1 MHVALHISCG
11 PLRLVIGFIMGRY
24 LYPYQQYNMFRTAR
38 KLKPLG
44 YQTRPFIDVRVAQFT
59 KIKQHP
65 NADSLYLGTVQVGAD
80 PADTKQICSGLVRF
94 YKPEDLEGRKIV
106 IVNNL
111 KPAKLRGE
119 PSEVMTL
126 CSEIVDGDNVEID
139 LLTPPEGSN
148 PGDHLV
154 FEGHEEEIAKSVNP
168 KKFAKLAGRLKTNQD
183 GFVTLDGKLLKDK
196 HGNGVKS
203 KLLDALVR

>member
-1 MHVALHISCG
+1 
-11 PLRLVIGFIMGRY
+11 
-24 LYPYQQYNMFRTAR
+24 MFRTVR
-38 KLKPLG
+38 KL
-44 YQTRPFIDVRVAQFT
+44 RPVSQQVRSFIDVRVAQFT
-59 KIKQHP
+59 KIQQHP

-80 PADTKQICSGLVRF
+80 PSDTKQICSGLVRF

-119 PSEVMTL
+119 ASEVMTL

-139 LLTPPEGSN
+139 LLAPPAGSN
-148 PGDHLV
+148 PGDQLV

-168 KKFAKLAGRLKTNQD
+168 KKFAKLSGRLKTNGE
-183 GFVTLDGKLLKDK
+183 GFVTLDGKVLKDSE
-196 HGNGVKS
+196 GNAVKS
-203 KLLDALVR
+203 KLVDALVR